1 MSVSDSLE
9 IKKLEIKNMDDLWR
23 VITIAK
29 GGNPNAQQA
38 LEKFID
44 LESDEERSYFPDK
57 ITSLAVSQN
66 LLYGKSLFPKRPVN
80 AFTLF
85 AGCLA
90 KGFMGYKGF
99 KSNQW
104 VDITRQTHNLDAL
117 QSIPNES
124 KQSLASRILG
134 RGRE

>member
-1 MSVSDSLE
+1 MSSFKIESP
-9 IKKLEIKNMDDLWR
+9 DDLWR
-23 VITIAK
+23 VLTIAR

-57 ITSLAVSQN
+57 LTSLAVSQN
-66 LLYGKSLFPKRPVN
+66 LLYGKSMFPNRKVN
-80 AFTLF
+80 AFSLF
-85 AGCLA
+85 ASCLS

-104 VDITRQTHNLDAL
+104 VDITRQTHNLSDI
-117 QSIPNES
+117 QTTPEG
-124 KQSLASRILG
+124 KQGFVSSLLG
-134 RGRE
+134 GKKE

>member
-1 MSVSDSLE
+1 MSEAIAKNQFKIESL
-9 IKKLEIKNMDDLWR
+9 DDLWR

-57 ITSLAVSQN
+57 MTSLAVSQN

-80 AFTLF
+80 AFSNF
-85 AGCLA
+85 ASCLS

-117 QSIPNES
+117 QSMPLEAKQGFVS
-124 KQSLASRILG
+124 KILG
-134 RGRE
+134 SGKE

>member
-1 MSVSDSLE
+1 MSEASNPFKIESL
-9 IKKLEIKNMDDLWR
+9 DDLWR

-57 ITSLAVSQN
+57 ITTLAVSQN
-66 LLYGKSLFPKRPVN
+66 LIYGKSLFPHRPVN
-80 AFTLF
+80 AFSIF
-85 AGCLA
+85 ASCLS

-104 VDITRQTHNLDAL
+104 VDITRQTTNLDAL
-117 QSIPNES
+117 KSMPDDT
-124 KQSLASRILG
+124 KQGVLSGILG
-134 RGRE
+134 GRKE